1 MRVVRKTLVS
11 APAVEPLVLADV
23 KNFINVSHTDD
34 DALITSLI
42 KAARQHVEQTY
53 NVALINQTWDF
64 TLDEFPQYKET
75 SDPDALIEPLIKPV
89 SSVTNITY
97 YDAANVLQTLSASAY
112 ELVAN
117 NYGWPYI
124 RRAYNNFW
132 PETYDRT
139 DAVKVRI
146 VAGYGASGAN
156 VPEPVKIGMSMF
168 VKFMYD
174 NREDMPV
181 RPYVRTMDLLLNN
194 HFGHDL

>member
-1 MRVVRKTLVS
+1 MRIVRKTLVS

-89 SSVTNITY
+89 SSVTSITY

-156 VPEPVKIGMSMF
+156 VPEPVKVAMSMF

>member
-1 MRVVRKTLVS
+1 MRIVRKTLVS

-89 SSVTNITY
+89 SSVTSITY

>member
-1 MRVVRKTLVS
+1 MRIVRKTLVS

-89 SSVTNITY
+89 SSVTSITY

-146 VAGYGASGAN
+146 VAGHGASGAN